1 MQRAIK
7 NRTVNKTITVLLTM
21 TLISLCLL
29 AFSGC
34 AQTLTIGSNSDGAVK
49 IDAKNETGQAITAL
63 AVKNSFAQD
72 FTDALEQQGDWAN
85 DAPATLYID
94 PAIIEVSS
102 EETVEGQNGTATKE
116 SDVMIAPRMDIQIT
130 TADGMTYELHQLNA
144 SDIKD
149 ATLKIENGT
158 AYLVYTSIASGQE
171 VNTLEAELAYQEQA
185 RAAAEAEAAAQQ
197 AKADAEKAANDA
209 SADNKKQ
216 SSSSSKSSGTS
227 GSSSSG
233 SSTGSSKAS
242 GSSSGSSSSGSTGS
256 GSASDGED
264 VCVDDIIL
272 N

>member
-7 NRTVNKTITVLLTM
+7 NRAVSKAVTALLTM

-29 AFSGC
+29 ACSGC
-34 AQTLTIGSNSDGAVK
+34 TQTLTIGTNSDGAVK

-63 AVKNSFAQD
+63 AVKNSFAKD

-85 DAPATLYID
+85 DASATLYID
-94 PAIIEVSS
+94 PTIIEVSS
-102 EETVEGQNGTATKE
+102 EETVEGQNGMATKE
-116 SDVMIAPRMDIQIT
+116 SDVVIEPRMDIQIT

-149 ATLKIENGT
+149 AALKIENGT
-158 AYLVYTSIASGQE
+158 AYLVYTSIESGQE

-216 SSSSSKSSGTS
+216 SSSSSKSSGAS